1 MQYYNISFIRH
12 SFTFS
17 MQWAIRAEN
26 MRGYLSCLRD
36 CYVRHPR
43 VHASASC
50 IRLWF
55 GHLHQYSP
63 ALVGVLLQIFLK

>member
-1 MQYYNISFIRH
+1 
-12 SFTFS
+12 

-43 VHASASC
+43 VHAFASC
-50 IRLWF
+50 IHLWF

-63 ALVGVLLQIFLK
+63 ALVGVFLQIFLK